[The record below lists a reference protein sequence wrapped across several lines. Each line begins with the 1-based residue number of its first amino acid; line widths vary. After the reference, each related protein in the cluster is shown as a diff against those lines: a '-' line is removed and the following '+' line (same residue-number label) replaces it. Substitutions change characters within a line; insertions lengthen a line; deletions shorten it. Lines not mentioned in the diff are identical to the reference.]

1 MTHSY
6 TNRSDFRPNFEQHN
20 QIFLKFLGKIDPFI
34 YQILHFIRGHSYTK
48 RLISL
53 LMLAAHPHS
62 RDANRVWKKIT
73 KNRKFISIAYKLRAD
88 GAKPPL
94 RKIFDIF
101 DAKNLILYAQF
112 TGSPH
117 PNFHF
122 FAILY
127 NFLQMLSKKKKKFF
141 FFFRNSEFFFS
152 YGQKF
157 GIPNKFGKLASLIS
171 AIGACVL
178 SIPPPPPPPRDIL

>member
-1 MTHSY
+1 MRVKKKTLPPLAAKKKKKKNYS
-6 TNRSDFRPNFEQHN
+6 TPTSMPPPWKSNGAPLSS
-20 QIFLKFLGKIDPFI
+20 G
-34 YQILHFIRGHSYTK
+34 
-48 RLISL
+48 LISVPL
-53 LMLAAHPHS
+53 KLVFHSGHFCTWSCCKICKYMILSLKLHARSS
-62 RDANRVWKKIT
+62 RDANRVWQKIR

-94 RKIFDIF
+94 RKLFDIF

-127 NFLQMLSKKKKKFF
+127 NFLQMLSKKKKKKIFF
-141 FFFRNSEFFFS
+141 FFLEIRNFFFLCPKIRNSE
-152 YGQKF
+152 
-157 GIPNKFGKLASLIS
+157 
-171 AIGACVL
+171 
-178 SIPPPPPPPRDIL
+178 

>member
-1 MTHSY
+1 MGAIM
-6 TNRSDFRPNFEQHN
+6 E
-20 QIFLKFLGKIDPFI
+20 
-34 YQILHFIRGHSYTK
+34 IRGQFGIGVLTDT
-48 RLISL
+48 LN
-53 LMLAAHPHS
+53 
-62 RDANRVWKKIT
+62 RDANRVRKKIR

-94 RKIFDIF
+94 RKFFDIF

-127 NFLQMLSKKKKKFF
+127 NFLQMLSLKKKKKKKKIIF
-141 FFFRNSEFFFS
+141 FFFRNSEFFFLMAKNS
-152 YGQKF
+152 ESRINSENWHLCLNPVIFRYYVTSAKTTFRF
-157 GIPNKFGKLASLIS
+157 GVQVRSFECLCA
-171 AIGACVL
+171 
-178 SIPPPPPPPRDIL
+178 

>member
-1 MTHSY
+1 MVNVT
-6 TNRSDFRPNFEQHN
+6 
-20 QIFLKFLGKIDPFI
+20 I
-34 YQILHFIRGHSYTK
+34 YVVIRFALY
-48 RLISL
+48 
-53 LMLAAHPHS
+53 
-62 RDANRVWKKIT
+62 RDANRVWKKIR

-122 FAILY
+122 FFAILY
-127 NFLQMLSKKKKKFF
+127 NFLQMLSKKQKKINFF
-141 FFFRNSEFFFS
+141 FFFF
-152 YGQKF
+152 
-157 GIPNKFGKLASLIS
+157 
-171 AIGACVL
+171 
-178 SIPPPPPPPRDIL
+178 

>member
-1 MTHSY
+1 MVGFAFSKVQSICMTSTRPLRCHS
-6 TNRSDFRPNFEQHN
+6 NLCIALVSHQCDNFGNKTLSTAVLSHW
-20 QIFLKFLGKIDPFI
+20 L
-34 YQILHFIRGHSYTK
+34 
-48 RLISL
+48 SL
-53 LMLAAHPHS
+53 LQAFSISDPPGWVNSLPNCTKPFRSCVHLTCRRLPYFQQRCQQGM
-62 RDANRVWKKIT
+62 R

-88 GAKPPL
+88 GAKLPS

-127 NFLQMLSKKKKKFF
+127 NFLQMLFKKI
-141 FFFRNSEFFFS
+141 N
-152 YGQKF
+152 
-157 GIPNKFGKLASLIS
+157 
-171 AIGACVL
+171 
-178 SIPPPPPPPRDIL
+178 